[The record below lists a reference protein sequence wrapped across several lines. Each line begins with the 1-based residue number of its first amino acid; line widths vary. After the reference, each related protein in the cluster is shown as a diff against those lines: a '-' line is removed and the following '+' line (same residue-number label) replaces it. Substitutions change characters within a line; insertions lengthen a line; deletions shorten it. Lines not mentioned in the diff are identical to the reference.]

1 MTDANRTDH
10 PQARRG
16 GAALDL
22 DDVSVTYRTATG
34 TLTAVVTTDV
44 AVQRGEFISLVGP
57 SGCGKSTVLKV
68 IAGLVAP
75 STGGVSVDGA
85 RVEGNPYDGM
95 GIVFQEALLL
105 DWRSV
110 LDNVLLQADV
120 RGIKRATLTG
130 RARELLEQ
138 VGLGDFLDRRPYEL
152 SGGMRQ
158 RVAICRA
165 LVHDPTLLLMD
176 EPFGA
181 LDAMTREQMGEDLQR
196 LWMELAMTVFFVTH
210 SIPEAVLLSDRVLVM
225 SRRPGRIVDDV
236 RVDLSR
242 PRTLRGLQGQDRYLE
257 HISHIRGLLDKDGG
271 QDPPLPSTDASSPD

>member
-1 MTDANRTDH
+1 MTGIVAPGEQSGDVQRS
-10 PQARRG
+10 RG
-16 GAALDL
+16 GAALHL
-22 DDVSVTYRTATG
+22 DGVSVTYRTETG
-34 TLTAVVTTDV
+34 SITAVSSTDV
-44 AVQRGEFISLVGP
+44 SVRPGQFISLVGP

-75 STGGVSVDGA
+75 STGTVSVDET
-85 RVEGNPYDGM
+85 RVAGTPFTGM

-105 DWRSV
+105 DWRSI
-110 LDNVLLQADV
+110 LDNVLLQGDV
-120 RGIKRATLTG
+120 RGIKRAALTA
-130 RARELLEQ
+130 RAEELLHQ

-165 LVHDPTLLLMD
+165 MVHDPTLLLMD

-196 LWMELAMTVFFVTH
+196 LWMDLGMTIFFVTH

-225 SRRPGRIVDDV
+225 SRRPGRIVADIE
-236 RVDLSR
+236 VDLPR

-257 HISHIRGLLDKDGG
+257 HISTIRMLLDEDGG
-271 QDPPLPSTDASSPD
+271 HDAPIPLD